1 MENKR
6 LMPIIS
12 IITVSFNA
20 EKTIRKTIESVINQT
35 YKNIEYIIIDGE
47 SKDNTVNIIKE
58 FNKNINYWCSE
69 KDHGIYDAMNKGLKI
84 ANGDF
89 VIFLGADDI
98 FFSDTTL
105 EDIIEKLDEKYV
117 CYGDSYITQIRKIYW
132 GKFNK
137 YKISIGNICHQA
149 IFYPKKIY
157 KTKHYK
163 TEYKIYADYVYN
175 LELFPFYKFKYLN
188 ETISIF
194 NYNGVSSS
202 KNDSCFSKDQYYII
216 LKTLGIL
223 PVTIRII
230 FQFTR
235 NIKHMLNS
243 NKEKQI

>member
-1 MENKR
+1 
-6 LMPIIS
+6 MPIIS

-58 FNKNINYWCSE
+58 FNENINYWCSE
-69 KDHGIYDAMNKGLKI
+69 KDYGIYDAMNKGLKI

-105 EDIIEKLDEKYV
+105 EDIIEKLDDKYV

-157 KTKHYK
+157 KNKEYQLK
-163 TEYKIYADYVYN
+163 YKIYADYVYN
-175 LELFPFYKFKYLN
+175 IEIFNKIQFKYLD
-188 ETISIF
+188 ETISVF
-194 NYNGVSSS
+194 NYNGISNTHSD
-202 KNDSCFSKDQYYII
+202 KNFNNDKARLII
-216 LKTLGIL
+216 KNIGIL
-223 PVTIRII
+223 PFII
-230 FQFTR
+230 SW
-235 NIKHMLNS
+235 LY
-243 NKEKQI
+243 KQLRKII

>member
-58 FNKNINYWCSE
+58 FNKSINYWCSE
-69 KDHGIYDAMNKGLKI
+69 KDYGIYDAMNKGLKI

-105 EDIIEKLDEKYV
+105 EDIIEKLDDKYV

-157 KTKHYK
+157 KNKEYQLK
-163 TEYKIYADYVYN
+163 YKIYADYVYN
-175 LELFPFYKFKYLN
+175 IEIFNKIQFKYLD
-188 ETISIF
+188 ETISVF
-194 NYNGVSSS
+194 NYNGISNTHSD
-202 KNDSCFSKDQYYII
+202 KNFNNDKARLII
-216 LKTLGIL
+216 KNIGIL
-223 PVTIRII
+223 PFII
-230 FQFTR
+230 SW
-235 NIKHMLNS
+235 LY
-243 NKEKQI
+243 KQLRKII